1 MPDKVSFVFQNFSF
15 TIDVFRGESGSL
27 APNDSSDVPI
37 TEIVGGSVA
46 GFVLIIV
53 IMVVAVWCRRK
64 KNSKVVIENNEMYG
78 PPADYD
84 QYDKDAYD
92 TKVLDNNDYYYES

>member
-1 MPDKVSFVFQNFSF
+1 MFNFN
-15 TIDVFRGESGSL
+15 FRCWPESDTLSKEDGTST
-27 APNDSSDVPI
+27 SSTHI
-37 TEIVGGSVA
+37 AEIVGGSVA
-46 GFVLIIV
+46 GLVLIIV
-53 IMVVAVWCRRK
+53 IMAVAVWCK
-64 KNSKVVIENNEMYG
+64 KNSRVVIENNEMYG